1 MKRYSDILYWV
12 KYRDMI
18 HYDEKTDTV
27 SYDPDLP
34 ERARISYEMWLKQDD
49 QNSKRW
55 QMKAI
60 DQKIAFYYVLKRM
73 QGE

>member
-49 QNSKRW
+49 
-55 QMKAI
+55 
-60 DQKIAFYYVLKRM
+60 
-73 QGE
+73 

>member
-1 MKRYSDILYWV
+1 MCIENTTVLWHLKIKEGRHVMKRYSDILYWV

-49 QNSKRW
+49 
-55 QMKAI
+55 
-60 DQKIAFYYVLKRM
+60 
-73 QGE
+73 